1 MEDAAEA
8 DQIIV
13 LHEGD
18 LVFSGS
24 PQQTFTHFSEAEF
37 QELGLGIPHALAW
50 AQRLSHTTG
59 INLGEPLTLSDLVDA
74 LVDVLVDV
82 VTTSPSAAQTS
93 GTAQPSDA
101 AQSNDLTQGGRYGA

>member
-1 MEDAAEA
+1 MEDAAET

-24 PQQTFTHFSEAEF
+24 SQQTFTHFSEAEF

-59 INLGEPLTLSDLVDA
+59 INLGEPLTLSELVDA
-74 LVDVLVDV
+74 LVDVLPRNFDA
-82 VTTSPSAAQTS
+82 TQTDNA
-93 GTAQPSDA
+93 GHAD
-101 AQSNDLTQGGRYGA
+101 DLSQGGCYGA